1 MKKLLFAIMLFATI
15 KASSQQLLI
24 RNETPKLSAYLKAGS
39 DTLEIFGN
47 AIKFIKVDGK
57 VFKIVRSV
65 EIKEAALLHGVLQF
79 NKIQTFPTTTR
90 DMSTV
95 LYQQDSVKKHKP
107 LKP

>member
-39 DTLEIFGN
+39 DTLELFGN
-47 AIKFIKVDGK
+47 AIKFIKIDGK
-57 VFKIVRSV
+57 VFEIVRSV
-65 EIKEAALLHGVLQF
+65 EIKEAALLHGVLWIDKF
-79 NKIQTFPTTTR
+79 QTFPTTNGE
-90 DMSTV
+90 MSTV
-95 LYQQDSVKKHKP
+95 LYQQDSVKKYKP

>member
-1 MKKLLFAIMLFATI
+1 
-15 KASSQQLLI
+15 
-24 RNETPKLSAYLKAGS
+24 
-39 DTLEIFGN
+39 
-47 AIKFIKVDGK
+47 
-57 VFKIVRSV
+57 
-65 EIKEAALLHGVLQF
+65 LLHGVLQF

>member
-39 DTLEIFGN
+39 DTLELFGN
-47 AIKFIKVDGK
+47 AIKFIKIDGK
-57 VFKIVRSV
+57 VFKIVRNV

-79 NKIQTFPTTTR
+79 KKIQTLNPF
-90 DMSTV
+90 
-95 LYQQDSVKKHKP
+95 L
-107 LKP
+107 